1 VIREDQQMTQRG
13 SAAHW
18 TAQDAGDQSGR
29 IAVITGATSGLG
41 LETARVLAAHGA
53 TVVVTGRDPGRTGSA
68 ADQIRHQQADASVQ
82 TADLDLASLDS
93 IRAAAAD
100 LTTRFPRLDLLINN
114 AGLMFPPYGLTKDG
128 YELQFGTNHL
138 GHFALTGLLMPSLL
152 AAPGSRVV
160 TVSSNGHR
168 AGRMNFADLQSTR
181 HYSRYAAY
189 GRSKLA
195 NLLFTYELQRRLAA
209 AKAHT
214 IALAAHPGTARTELT
229 RHMSKVSAAAMGPR
243 FAALNS
249 WAVQD
254 AKMGALPT
262 LRAATDPHAIG
273 GTYYGPDGFMQLTG
287 YPVVVTSSARSHSK
301 QDQRRLWVE
310 SEQLTGITY
319 PV

>member
-1 VIREDQQMTQRG
+1 MTQRDG
-13 SAAHW
+13 AGHW
-18 TAQDAGDQSGR
+18 TAQDVGDQSGR
-29 IAVITGATSGLG
+29 IAVVTGASSGLG
-41 LETARVLAAHGA
+41 LETARVLAVHGA
-53 TVVVTGRDPGRTGSA
+53 TVVLAGRDQARTAAA
-68 ADQIRHQQADASVQ
+68 ADDIRQHADASVQAGSVQ
-82 TADLDLASLDS
+82 TADLDLASLQS
-93 IRAAAAD
+93 VRAAGAD
-100 LTTRFPRLDLLINN
+100 LTSRFAQIDLLINN
-114 AGLMFPPYGLTKDG
+114 AGVMFTPYSLTKDG

-152 AAPGSRVV
+152 AASGSRVV

-168 AGRMNFADLQSTR
+168 TGRVNFADLQSAR
-181 HYSRYAAY
+181 HYNRYAAY

-229 RHMSKVSAAAMGPR
+229 RHMSTVSKTAMSPR
-243 FAALNS
+243 FATINS
-249 WAVQD
+249 WWVQD

-262 LRAATDPHAIG
+262 LRAATDPDAIG

-287 YPVVVTSSARSHSK
+287 YPVVVASNARSQST